1 MPYRKAITRSIG
13 LGLLLLGTAGGAIA
27 AQSLPDLIYMTSGPR
42 IEPVW
47 VSAEEARDPETG
59 GLRVE
64 LFSESDRDQF
74 RRFAADVRRLQK
86 EAGARGAGRQGCLL
100 SLASGCEERMDPKPN
115 RSLPDLAGQAIA
127 IYRGRIGGIAQGFF
141 GGVPSSL
148 LRVEITQAFRQS
160 DQVAKEVVWV
170 PHPQA
175 RFQMGDL
182 TVCGGAK
189 GYEPAEGDQVL
200 VFVYDP
206 PVDADHALVVPRGP
220 EIFFQTAAGRLIVP
234 DLLKKDREIGTAG
247 SLDDLEKLLR
257 RKVN

>member
-1 MPYRKAITRSIG
+1 MPYRKAITRSIC
-13 LGLLLLGTAGGAIA
+13 LGSLLLGISGGAIA

-47 VSAEEARDPETG
+47 VSAEAARDPETG

-64 LFSESDRDQF
+64 LFSESDWDQF
-74 RRFAADVRRLQK
+74 RRFAADIRRLQE
-86 EAGARGAGRQGCLL
+86 EAEARGDRRKDCLI

-115 RSLPDLAGQAIA
+115 RALPDLAEQAIA

-148 LRVEITQAFRQS
+148 LRVEITKSFRQS
-160 DQVAKEVVWV
+160 DQVAKEVVWI
-170 PHPQA
+170 PYPQA

-182 TVCGGAK
+182 TVCGGSK

-206 PVDADHALVVPRGP
+206 PVDADHALVIPSGP

-247 SLDDLEKLLR
+247 SFDDLEKLLR
-257 RKVN
+257 KRMN

>member
-1 MPYRKAITRSIG
+1 MPYRKAITRSIC
-13 LGLLLLGTAGGAIA
+13 LGVSLLGIAGGATA
-27 AQSLPDLIYMTSGPR
+27 AQGLPDRIYMASGPR

-59 GLRVE
+59 GLRVD

-74 RRFAADVRRLQK
+74 RRFAADVRRLRK
-86 EAGARGAGRQGCLL
+86 EEVARGDGGQDCLV
-100 SLASGCEERMDPKPN
+100 SLASGCEERMEPKSN
-115 RSLPDLAGQAIA
+115 GSLPDLAGQAIA
-127 IYRGRIGGIAQGFF
+127 IYRGRIGAIAPGFF
-141 GGVPSSL
+141 DGVPSSL
-148 LRVEITQAFRQS
+148 LRVEITKIFRTS

-170 PHPQA
+170 PHPYA

-206 PVDADHALVVPRGP
+206 PVDADHALVIPRSP

-234 DLLKKDREIGTAG
+234 DPLKKDREIGAAG
-247 SLDDLEKLLR
+247 DLDDLEKLLR
-257 RKVN
+257 KRMN